1 MALVDI
7 YARHA
12 DDGHAWIPKPI
23 NKQGPLLNYDA
34 MLKEVYELL
43 TIYPQVWIYD
53 SATKKVINLSNL
65 SEYFPDYDPG
75 GGVTPEQLAAA
86 LQGKVDKVDGK
97 ILSTNDYTDDEKT
110 KLSGIE
116 TGANKTIVDNDF
128 SDVST
133 NPLQNKVITELFQ
146 PISQSDYDAL
156 ETYTKPLYFILDDEE
171 D

>member
-34 MLKEVYELL
+34 TLEEVYELL

-53 SATKKVINLSNL
+53 SATKKVIHLSNL

-75 GGVTPEQLAAA
+75 SGKGNSAKDISYNNTSFQDLANVKLA
-86 LQGKVDKVDGK
+86 LDY
-97 ILSTNDYTDDEKT
+97 ILAN
-110 KLSGIE
+110 LS
-116 TGANKTIVDNDF
+116 
-128 SDVST
+128 
-133 NPLQNKVITELFQ
+133 
-146 PISQSDYDAL
+146 
-156 ETYTKPLYFILDDEE
+156 
-171 D
+171 